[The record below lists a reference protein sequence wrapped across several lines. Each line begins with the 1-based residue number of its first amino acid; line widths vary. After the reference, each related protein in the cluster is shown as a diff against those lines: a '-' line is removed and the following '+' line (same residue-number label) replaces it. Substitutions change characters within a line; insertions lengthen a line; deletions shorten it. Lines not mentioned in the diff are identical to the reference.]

1 MDNKELEKIYND
13 TYRSVYWTAMSL
25 LKDEEDAQDIVQE
38 TYVTLIDSYDTLK
51 DKEKVAAWLKKIAAN
66 KCLDRLRRTKTVNA
80 EDEFFE
86 NVEAQPEDFLPDSI
100 LESAEKRRIIMD
112 IIDNALSEDIRRT
125 LILYYYDEMTTKEIA
140 SLLGIPQGTVLW
152 RLNFAK
158 KKIKKEVEKYEE
170 ENNDKL
176 YAMAP
181 VPFLS
186 KLFAKEAEQVPLKP
200 IAASLL
206 TLSASAQVP
215 ATVEATKA
223 ATATAKAASAAA
235 TKGGASLAI
244 YKIIIAIVAVI
255 LAVVAA
261 VVVIPK
267 IMDTPRETTEETTVA
282 ETEETE
288 ADATEETTDAS
299 DTDTSDDITA
309 ALIGTWVRTSS
320 SDNTTEYVLFGD
332 DGTLEIWKI
341 DDNGA
346 EVARTSGSYTVDGN
360 NMTTSLADGTV
371 FDTITVTVDDDT
383 LTLESPDYPDGTLV
397 YTRQDETAADQ
408 SASAG
413 NVSADPASALIGTW
427 TGNDGSNIT
436 YLTLNADG
444 TMDVLLLDPS
454 GVEVNRMHYTYT
466 VEGDEMVWTMDSQSA
481 RISYTLDGD
490 TLTLIEPNYPDQPLI
505 LTRSDGYVEADY
517 TVADV
522 AGTWVSYDN
531 SYLGDSA
538 EGYIPIDLY
547 WVFNEDGTVSYYG
560 IDSNGE
566 EHDVMSGTYTVA
578 GNELTIT
585 TSAGE
590 PAVLVIRIDGD
601 TMTMGGLGPA
611 DTYVT
616 LTRQA

>member
-51 DKEKVAAWLKKIAAN
+51 DREKVAAWLKKIAAN

-112 IIDNALSEDIRRT
+112 IIDNALSDDIRRT

-181 VPFLS
+181 VPFLT
-186 KLFAKEAEQVPLKP
+186 KLFTKEAEQVPLKP

-206 TLSASAQVP
+206 GLSASADVP
-215 ATVEATKA
+215 AKA
-223 ATATAKAASAAA
+223 AAAKAASSAAA
-235 TKGGASLAI
+235 KGFLGLTLN
-244 YKIIIAIVAVI
+244 KIIIAVLALI

-267 IMDTPRETTEETTVA
+267 IINDTEETTEETTVA

-299 DTDTSDDITA
+299 DTDTSADITA
-309 ALIGTWVRTSS
+309 ALIGTWMRTSS
-320 SDNTTEYVLFGD
+320 SDNTDEYVLFGD
-332 DGTLEIWKI
+332 DGTLEIRKI
-341 DDNGA
+341 DDNGV
-346 EVARTSGSYTVDGN
+346 EVARTEGTYTVDGN
-360 NMTTSLADGTV
+360 NMTMSLSDGTV
-371 FDTITVTVDDDT
+371 FDTITVTVDGDT

-397 YTRQDETAADQ
+397 YTRQDETVVDE
-408 SASAG
+408 SAPATP
-413 NVSADPASALIGTW
+413 VSADPASALIGTW
-427 TGNDGSNIT
+427 TGIDSSNIT

>member
-100 LESAEKRRIIMD
+100 LESAEKRRIIMG
-112 IIDNALSEDIRRT
+112 IIDNALSEDIKRT
-125 LILYYYDEMTTKEIA
+125 LVLYYYDEMTTKEIA
-140 SLLGIPQGTVLW
+140 TLLGIPQGTVLW

-181 VPFLS
+181 VPFLT
-186 KLFAKEAEQVPLKP
+186 KLFTKEAEQVPLKP

-206 TLSASAQVP
+206 GLSASADVP
-215 ATVEATKA
+215 AKA
-223 ATATAKAASAAA
+223 AAKAASSAAA
-235 TKGGASLAI
+235 KGFLGLTLN
-244 YKIIIAIVAVI
+244 KIIIAVVALI
-255 LAVVAA
+255 LAITAA

-267 IMDTPRETTEETTVA
+267 IINKTEEITDETTIA
-282 ETEETE
+282 ETEKTE
-288 ADATEETTDAS
+288 ADATDAS
-299 DTDTSDDITA
+299 DTDTSADITA
-309 ALIGTWVRTSS
+309 ALIGTWMRTSS
-320 SDNTTEYVLFGD
+320 SDNTDEYVLFND
-332 DGTLEIWKI
+332 DGTLEIRKI
-341 DDNGA
+341 DDNGV
-346 EVARTSGSYTVDGN
+346 EVARTEGTYTVDGN
-360 NMTTSLADGTV
+360 NMTMNLADGTV

-397 YTRQDETAADQ
+397 YTRQDETVVDE
-408 SASAG
+408 SAPATPL
-413 NVSADPASALIGTW
+413 SADPASALIGTW

-454 GVEVNRMHYTYT
+454 GVEINRMHYTYT
-466 VEGDEMVWTMDSQSA
+466 VEGDEMVWTIDSQSA
-481 RISYTLDGD
+481 RISYILDGD
-490 TLTLIEPNYPDQPLI
+490 TLTFIEPNHPDQPLI
-505 LTRSDGYVEADY
+505 LNRSDAYVEADY
-517 TVADV
+517 TPADL
-522 AGTWVSYDN
+522 AGTWVAYSNGEQGFFTDDYRI
-531 SYLGDSA
+531 L
-538 EGYIPIDLY
+538 DLY
-547 WVFNEDGTVSYYG
+547 WSISEDGTLESYG
-560 IDSNGE
+560 VDSDGVESDRRPN
-566 EHDVMSGTYTVA
+566 TYTIS

-585 TSAGE
+585 GSSGE
-590 PAVLVIRIDGD
+590 PATYYIRIDGD
-601 TMTMGGLGPA
+601 TMTLGGIGA
-611 DTYVT
+611 NDSYWIF
-616 LTRQA
+616 TRIA

>member
-25 LKDEEDAQDIVQE
+25 LKNEEDAQDIVQE

-100 LESAEKRRIIMD
+100 LESAEKRRIIMG
-112 IIDNALSEDIRRT
+112 IIDNALSEDIKRT
-125 LILYYYDEMTTKEIA
+125 LVLYYYDEMTTKEIA
-140 SLLGIPQGTVLW
+140 TLLGIPQGTVLW

-181 VPFLS
+181 VPFLT
-186 KLFAKEAEQVPLKP
+186 KLFTKEAEQVPLKP

-206 TLSASAQVP
+206 GLSASADVP
-215 ATVEATKA
+215 AKA
-223 ATATAKAASAAA
+223 AAKAASSAAA
-235 TKGGASLAI
+235 KGFLGLTLN
-244 YKIIIAIVAVI
+244 KIIIAVVALI
-255 LAVVAA
+255 LAITAA

-267 IMDTPRETTEETTVA
+267 IINDTEEITDETTVA
-282 ETEETE
+282 ETEKTE
-288 ADATEETTDAS
+288 ADATDAS
-299 DTDTSDDITA
+299 DTDTSADITA
-309 ALIGTWVRTSS
+309 ALIGTWMRTSS
-320 SDNTTEYVLFGD
+320 SDNTDEYVMFND
-332 DGTLEIWKI
+332 DGTLEIRKI
-341 DDNGA
+341 DDNGV
-346 EVARTSGSYTVDGN
+346 EVARTEGTYTVDGN
-360 NMTTSLADGTV
+360 NMTMSLADGTV

-397 YTRQDETAADQ
+397 YTRQDETVVDE
-408 SASAG
+408 SAPATPL
-413 NVSADPASALIGTW
+413 SADPASALIGTW
-427 TGNDGSNIT
+427 TGIDGRNIT

-481 RISYTLDGD
+481 RISYILDGD
-490 TLTLIEPNYPDQPLI
+490 TLTFIEPDHPDQPLI
-505 LTRSDGYVEADY
+505 LNRSDDYVEADY
-517 TVADV
+517 TTADL
-522 AGTWVSYDN
+522 AGTWVAYSNGEQGFFTDDYRI
-531 SYLGDSA
+531 L
-538 EGYIPIDLY
+538 DLY
-547 WVFNEDGTVSYYG
+547 WSISEDGTLESYG
-560 IDSNGE
+560 VDSDGVEYDRKPN
-566 EHDVMSGTYTVA
+566 TYTIS

-585 TSAGE
+585 GSSGE
-590 PAVLVIRIDGD
+590 PATYYIRIDGD
-601 TMTMGGLGPA
+601 TMTLGGLGA
-611 DTYVT
+611 NDSYWIF
-616 LTRQA
+616 TRIS

>member
-25 LKDEEDAQDIVQE
+25 LKDEEEAQDIVQE

-100 LESAEKRRIIMD
+100 LESAEKRRIIMG
-112 IIDNALSEDIRRT
+112 IIDNALSEDIKRT
-125 LILYYYDEMTTKEIA
+125 LVLYYYDEMTTKEIA
-140 SLLGIPQGTVLW
+140 TLLGIPQGTVLW

-181 VPFLS
+181 VPFLT
-186 KLFAKEAEQVPLKP
+186 KLFTKEAEQVPLKP

-206 TLSASAQVP
+206 GLSASADVP
-215 ATVEATKA
+215 AKA
-223 ATATAKAASAAA
+223 AAKAASSAAA
-235 TKGGASLAI
+235 KGFLGLTLN
-244 YKIIIAIVAVI
+244 KIIIAAVALI
-255 LAVVAA
+255 LAIIAA

-267 IMDTPRETTEETTVA
+267 IINDTEEITDETTVA
-282 ETEETE
+282 ETEKTE
-288 ADATEETTDAS
+288 ADATDAS
-299 DTDTSDDITA
+299 DTDTSADITA
-309 ALIGTWVRTSS
+309 ALIGTWMRTNS
-320 SDNTTEYVLFGD
+320 SDNTDEYVMFND
-332 DGTLEIWKI
+332 DGTLEIRKN
-341 DDNGA
+341 DDNGV
-346 EVARTSGSYTVDGN
+346 EVARTDGTYTVDGN
-360 NMTTSLADGTV
+360 NMTMSLADGTV

-397 YTRQDETAADQ
+397 YTRQDETVVDE
-408 SASAG
+408 SAPATPL
-413 NVSADPASALIGTW
+413 SADPASALIGTW
-427 TGNDGSNIT
+427 TGIDGSNIT

-481 RISYTLDGD
+481 RISYILDGD
-490 TLTLIEPNYPDQPLI
+490 TLTLIEPNHTDQPLI
-505 LTRSDGYVEADY
+505 LTRSDDYVEADY
-517 TVADV
+517 TPADL
-522 AGTWVSYDN
+522 AGTWVAYSNGEQGFFTDDYRI
-531 SYLGDSA
+531 L
-538 EGYIPIDLY
+538 DLY
-547 WVFNEDGTVSYYG
+547 WSISEDGTLESYG
-560 IDSNGE
+560 VDSDGVEYDRKPN
-566 EHDVMSGTYTVA
+566 TYTIS

-585 TSAGE
+585 GSSGE
-590 PAVLVIRIDGD
+590 PATYYIRIEGD
-601 TMTMGGLGPA
+601 TMTLGGIGA
-611 DTYVT
+611 NDSYWIF
-616 LTRQA
+616 TRIA

>member
-80 EDEFFE
+80 EDDFFE

-170 ENNDKL
+170 DNNDKL
-176 YAMAP
+176 YAMAA
-181 VPFLS
+181 VPFLT
-186 KLFAKEAEQVPLKP
+186 KLFAKEAEQVQLKP

-206 TLSASAQVP
+206 TLSASADVP
-215 ATVEATKA
+215 AKA
-223 ATATAKAASAAA
+223 AAAKAASSAA
-235 TKGGASLAI
+235 TKGFLGLTLN
-244 YKIIIAIVAVI
+244 KIIIAVVALI
-255 LAVVAA
+255 LAVVAS
-261 VVVIPK
+261 VVVIPR
-267 IMDTPRETTEETTVA
+267 IINDTEETTEETTIA

-299 DTDTSDDITA
+299 DTDTSADITA
-309 ALIGTWVRTSS
+309 ALIGTWMRTSS

-332 DGTLEIWKI
+332 DGTLEIRKI

-346 EVARTSGSYTVDGN
+346 EVARTEGTYTVDGN
-360 NMTTSLADGTV
+360 NMTMSLSDGTV
-371 FDTITVTVDDDT
+371 FDTITVTVDGDT

-397 YTRQDETAADQ
+397 YTRQDETVVDE
-408 SASAG
+408 SASATP
-413 NVSADPASALIGTW
+413 VSADPASALIGTW
-427 TGNDGSNIT
+427 TGIDGSNIT

-466 VEGDEMVWTMDSQSA
+466 VDGDEMVWTMDSQSA
-481 RISYTLDGD
+481 RISYILDGD

-517 TVADV
+517 TPADL
-522 AGTWVSYDN
+522 AGTWVAYSNGEQGFFTDDYRI
-531 SYLGDSA
+531 L
-538 EGYIPIDLY
+538 DLY
-547 WVFNEDGTVSYYG
+547 WSISEDGTLESYG
-560 IDSNGE
+560 VDSDGVEYDRRPN
-566 EHDVMSGTYTVA
+566 TYTIS

-585 TSAGE
+585 GSSGE
-590 PAVLVIRIDGD
+590 PATYYIRIDGD
-601 TMTMGGLGPA
+601 TMTLSGIGA
-611 DTYVT
+611 NDSYWIF
-616 LTRQA
+616 TRIA

>member
-80 EDEFFE
+80 EDDFFE

-100 LESAEKRRIIMD
+100 LESAEKRRIIMG
-112 IIDNALSEDIRRT
+112 IIDNALSDDIRRT

-140 SLLGIPQGTVLW
+140 SLLDIPQGTVLW

-181 VPFLS
+181 VPFLT
-186 KLFAKEAEQVPLKP
+186 KLFTKEAEDVPFKP

-206 TLSASAQVP
+206 NLPASAHAP
-215 ATVEATKA
+215 AKA
-223 ATATAKAASAAA
+223 AAKAASSAAV
-235 TKGGASLAI
+235 KGIAGLTI
-244 YKIIIAIVAVI
+244 NKIIIAIVSLI
-255 LAVVAA
+255 LAIVAIA
-261 VVVIPK
+261 VVITNVLKKP
-267 IMDTPRETTEETTVA
+267 EETVEETVIS

-288 ADATEETTDAS
+288 ADAAEETTDAS

-320 SDNTTEYVLFGD
+320 SDNTTEYVLFND
-332 DGTLEIWKI
+332 DGTLEIRKI

-346 EVARTSGSYTVDGN
+346 EVARTEGTYTVDDN

-371 FDTITVTVDDDT
+371 FDMITVTVDGDT

-397 YTRQDETAADQ
+397 YTRQDETAVDQ

-413 NVSADPASALIGTW
+413 NVSADPVSALIGTW

-531 SYLGDSA
+531 SYLGESA

-590 PAVLVIRIDGD
+590 PTMLVIRIDGD

-611 DTYVT
+611 DTYMT

>member
-51 DKEKVAAWLKKIAAN
+51 DREKVAAWLKKIAAN

-80 EDEFFE
+80 EDDFFE

-176 YAMAP
+176 YAMAA

-200 IAASLL
+200 IAAPLL
-206 TLSASAQVP
+206 TLSASADVP
-215 ATVEATKA
+215 AKA
-223 ATATAKAASAAA
+223 AAAKAASSAA
-235 TKGGASLAI
+235 TKGIAGLTLN
-244 YKIIIAIVAVI
+244 KIIIAVVAFI

-267 IMDTPRETTEETTVA
+267 IINDTEETTEETTIA
-282 ETEETE
+282 ETEESE
-288 ADATEETTDAS
+288 DAVTDGTSDDAS
-299 DTDTSDDITA
+299 DTEPTEDLSVV
-309 ALIGTWVRTSS
+309 LVGTWVRTSS

-332 DGTLEIWKI
+332 DGTLEIRKI
-341 DDNGA
+341 DDNGV

-371 FDTITVTVDDDT
+371 FDTITVTVDGDT

-397 YTRQDETAADQ
+397 YTRQDETVADQ

-413 NVSADPASALIGTW
+413 NASEDPASALIGTW
-427 TGNDGSNIT
+427 MAEERNDIIYIT
-436 YLTLNADG
+436 FSEDG
-444 TMDVLLLDPS
+444 TVEYVMYTLA
-454 GVEVNRMHYTYT
+454 GVETDRMTVLYT
-466 VEGDEMVWTMDSQSA
+466 VDGDEMNWFDEAGNNSVFLTYSC
-481 RISYTLDGD
+481 DGD
-490 TLTLIEPNYPDQPLI
+490 TLSLTPVDFPDEPLV
-505 LTRSDGYVEADY
+505 LTRSTPFETADY

-590 PAVLVIRIDGD
+590 PTMLVIRIDGD

-611 DTYVT
+611 DTYMT

>member
-100 LESAEKRRIIMD
+100 LESAEKRRIIMG
-112 IIDNALSEDIRRT
+112 IIDNALSDDIRRT

-140 SLLGIPQGTVLW
+140 SLLDIPQGTVLW

-181 VPFLS
+181 VPFLT
-186 KLFAKEAEQVPLKP
+186 KLFTKEAEDVPFKP

-206 TLSASAQVP
+206 NLPASAHAP
-215 ATVEATKA
+215 AKA
-223 ATATAKAASAAA
+223 AAKAASSAAV
-235 TKGGASLAI
+235 KGIAGLTI
-244 YKIIIAIVAVI
+244 NKIIIAIVSLI
-255 LAVVAA
+255 LAIVAIA
-261 VVVIPK
+261 VVITNVLKKP
-267 IMDTPRETTEETTVA
+267 EETVEETVIS

-288 ADATEETTDAS
+288 ADAAEETTDAS

-320 SDNTTEYVLFGD
+320 SDNTTEYVLFND

-346 EVARTSGSYTVDGN
+346 EVARTEGTYTVDDN

-371 FDTITVTVDDDT
+371 FDMITVTVDGDT

-397 YTRQDETAADQ
+397 YTRQDETAVDQ

-413 NVSADPASALIGTW
+413 NVSADPVSALIGTW

-531 SYLGDSA
+531 SYLGESA

-590 PAVLVIRIDGD
+590 PTMLVIRIDGD

-611 DTYVT
+611 DTYMT

>member
-223 ATATAKAASAAA
+223 ATATAKAASSAA

-244 YKIIIAIVAVI
+244 YKII
-255 LAVVAA
+255 L
-261 VVVIPK
+261 
-267 IMDTPRETTEETTVA
+267 
-282 ETEETE
+282 
-288 ADATEETTDAS
+288 
-299 DTDTSDDITA
+299 
-309 ALIGTWVRTSS
+309 
-320 SDNTTEYVLFGD
+320 
-332 DGTLEIWKI
+332 
-341 DDNGA
+341 
-346 EVARTSGSYTVDGN
+346 
-360 NMTTSLADGTV
+360 
-371 FDTITVTVDDDT
+371 
-383 LTLESPDYPDGTLV
+383 
-397 YTRQDETAADQ
+397 
-408 SASAG
+408 
-413 NVSADPASALIGTW
+413 
-427 TGNDGSNIT
+427 
-436 YLTLNADG
+436 
-444 TMDVLLLDPS
+444 
-454 GVEVNRMHYTYT
+454 
-466 VEGDEMVWTMDSQSA
+466 
-481 RISYTLDGD
+481 
-490 TLTLIEPNYPDQPLI
+490 
-505 LTRSDGYVEADY
+505 
-517 TVADV
+517 
-522 AGTWVSYDN
+522 
-531 SYLGDSA
+531 
-538 EGYIPIDLY
+538 
-547 WVFNEDGTVSYYG
+547 TVSVYG
-560 IDSNGE
+560 QCLQEFICSN
-566 EHDVMSGTYTVA
+566 D
-578 GNELTIT
+578 I
-585 TSAGE
+585 
-590 PAVLVIRIDGD
+590 
-601 TMTMGGLGPA
+601 
-611 DTYVT
+611 
-616 LTRQA
+616 

>member
-80 EDEFFE
+80 EDDFFE

-181 VPFLS
+181 VPFLT
-186 KLFAKEAEQVPLKP
+186 KLFTKEAEDVPFKP

-206 TLSASAQVP
+206 NLPASAHAP
-215 ATVEATKA
+215 AKA
-223 ATATAKAASAAA
+223 AAKAASSAAV
-235 TKGGASLAI
+235 KGIAGLTI
-244 YKIIIAIVAVI
+244 NKIIIAIVSLI
-255 LAVVAA
+255 LAIVAIA
-261 VVVIPK
+261 VVITNVLKKP
-267 IMDTPRETTEETTVA
+267 EETVEETVIS

-288 ADATEETTDAS
+288 ADAAEETTDAS

-320 SDNTTEYVLFGD
+320 SDNTTEYVLFND
-332 DGTLEIWKI
+332 DGTLEIRKI

-346 EVARTSGSYTVDGN
+346 EVARTEGTYTVDGN
-360 NMTTSLADGTV
+360 NMTISLSDGTV
-371 FDTITVTVDDDT
+371 FDTITVTVDGDT

-397 YTRQDETAADQ
+397 YTRQDETAVDQ

-590 PAVLVIRIDGD
+590 PTMLVIRIDGD

-611 DTYVT
+611 DTYMT

>member
-51 DKEKVAAWLKKIAAN
+51 DREKVAAWLKKIAAN

-112 IIDNALSEDIRRT
+112 IIDNALSDDIRRT

-181 VPFLS
+181 VPFLT
-186 KLFAKEAEQVPLKP
+186 KLFTKEAEQVPLKP

-206 TLSASAQVP
+206 GLSASADVP
-215 ATVEATKA
+215 AKA
-223 ATATAKAASAAA
+223 AAAKAASSAAA
-235 TKGGASLAI
+235 KGFLGLTLN
-244 YKIIIAIVAVI
+244 KIIIAVLALI

-267 IMDTPRETTEETTVA
+267 IINDTEETTEETTVA

-299 DTDTSDDITA
+299 DTDTSADITA
-309 ALIGTWVRTSS
+309 ALIGTWMRTSS
-320 SDNTTEYVLFGD
+320 SDNTDEYVLFGD
-332 DGTLEIWKI
+332 DGTLEIRKI
-341 DDNGA
+341 DDNGV
-346 EVARTSGSYTVDGN
+346 EVARTEGTYTVDGN
-360 NMTTSLADGTV
+360 NMTMSLSDGTV
-371 FDTITVTVDDDT
+371 FDTITVTVDGDT

-397 YTRQDETAADQ
+397 YTRQDETVVDE
-408 SASAG
+408 SAPATP
-413 NVSADPASALIGTW
+413 VSADPASALIGTW
-427 TGNDGSNIT
+427 TGIDSSNIT

-454 GVEVNRMHYTYT
+454 GVEVNRMHFTYT

>member
-176 YAMAP
+176 YAMAA

-206 TLSASAQVP
+206 TLSASADVP
-215 ATVEATKA
+215 AKA
-223 ATATAKAASAAA
+223 AAAKAASSAA
-235 TKGGASLAI
+235 TKGFLGLTLN
-244 YKIIIAIVAVI
+244 KIIIAVVALI

-267 IMDTPRETTEETTVA
+267 IINDTEETTEETTIA

-299 DTDTSDDITA
+299 DTDTSADITA
-309 ALIGTWVRTSS
+309 ALVGTWMRTSS

-332 DGTLEIWKI
+332 DGTLEIRKI

-346 EVARTSGSYTVDGN
+346 EVARTEGTYTVDGN
-360 NMTTSLADGTV
+360 NMTMSLSDGTV
-371 FDTITVTVDDDT
+371 FDTITVTVDGDT

-397 YTRQDETAADQ
+397 YTRQDETVVDE
-408 SASAG
+408 SASATP
-413 NVSADPASALIGTW
+413 VSADPASALIGTW
-427 TGNDGSNIT
+427 TGIDGSNIT

-490 TLTLIEPNYPDQPLI
+490 TLTLIEPNHPDQPLI

-578 GNELTIT
+578 GNELTLT

-590 PAVLVIRIDGD
+590 PTMLVIRIDGD

>member
-176 YAMAP
+176 YAMAAA
-181 VPFLS
+181 PFLT
-186 KLFAKEAEQVPLKP
+186 KLFAKEAEQVQLKP

-206 TLSASAQVP
+206 TLSASADVP
-215 ATVEATKA
+215 AKA
-223 ATATAKAASAAA
+223 AAAKAASSAA
-235 TKGGASLAI
+235 TKGFLGLTLN
-244 YKIIIAIVAVI
+244 KIIIAVVALI

-261 VVVIPK
+261 VVVIPR
-267 IMDTPRETTEETTVA
+267 IINDTEETTEETTIA

>member
-80 EDEFFE
+80 EDDFFE

-100 LESAEKRRIIMD
+100 LESAEKRRIIMG
-112 IIDNALSEDIRRT
+112 IIDNALSDDIRRT

-140 SLLGIPQGTVLW
+140 SLLDIPQGTVLW

-181 VPFLS
+181 VPFLT
-186 KLFAKEAEQVPLKP
+186 KLFTKEAEDVPFKP

-206 TLSASAQVP
+206 NLPASAHSP
-215 ATVEATKA
+215 AKA
-223 ATATAKAASAAA
+223 AAKAASSAAV
-235 TKGGASLAI
+235 KGIAGLTI
-244 YKIIIAIVAVI
+244 NKIIIAIVSLI
-255 LAVVAA
+255 LAIVAIA
-261 VVVIPK
+261 VVITNVLKKP
-267 IMDTPRETTEETTVA
+267 EETVEETVIS

-288 ADATEETTDAS
+288 ADAAEETTDAS

-309 ALIGTWVRTSS
+309 ALVGTWVRTSS
-320 SDNTTEYVLFGD
+320 SDNTTEYVLFND

-346 EVARTSGSYTVDGN
+346 EVARTEGTYTVDGN

-371 FDTITVTVDDDT
+371 FDMITVTVDGDT

-397 YTRQDETAADQ
+397 YTRQDETAVDQ

-413 NVSADPASALIGTW
+413 NVSADPVSALIGTW
-427 TGNDGSNIT
+427 MAEEDNYICYIT
-436 YLTLNADG
+436 FSEDG
-444 TMDVLLLDPS
+444 TVEYVMYTLA
-454 GVEVNRMHYTYT
+454 GVETDRMTVLYT
-466 VEGDEMVWTMDSQSA
+466 VDGDEMNWFDEAGNNSVFLTYSC
-481 RISYTLDGD
+481 DGD
-490 TLTLIEPNYPDQPLI
+490 TLSLTPVDFSDEPLV
-505 LTRSDGYVEADY
+505 LTRSTPFETADY

-590 PAVLVIRIDGD
+590 PTMLVIRIDGD

-611 DTYVT
+611 DTYMT